1 MTRWSTSLLV
11 LSFFLISS
19 NAQFNPYQQRYG
31 YGNNNVNNNL
41 QNQQQQQQQANRPY
55 GANQR
60 YVPPGQPVYPNQQQQ
75 HPQSFYPQQHQQGQ
89 QLQQSQQQQ
98 MNYGQNQFG
107 QNQYG
112 QNQGMSR
119 NGGSGSGLLG
129 NPIRPSNSAFGNS
142 SSPDGRALFVIR
154 ILSYSIG
161 RVDPACATTTCSY
174 SFSIVMATLSATV
187 NYESSNFFP
196 LNGSQLADGG
206 WRDEIYLNVTTKPV
220 SVDIFVHSRG
230 LTIGQVDGNYSLGV
244 PVQHVNTFVLDL
256 REYMPYGQNGTVS
269 RTTMDLQDSKPNGN
283 TGASIRLEYFI
294 QCLNGYMGPFCDYTC
309 TKVGSGNLAQCQ
321 SILNPKEQHSCK
333 YDSGYTQIA
342 KDTCD
347 YCSQG
352 FATNGSCLPVGYAAG
367 NVGVS
372 HAFKVW
378 TIILGCLLGI
388 AILVI
393 CCLIA
398 LKFITDSRNRRAQQ
412 FPQNRNQ
419 PSHSGYRPN
428 AGSGET
434 PLLGGTEKEW
444 ERERRPAAIIRQ
456 SHPGPDI
463 DTTQNSDTFQDNR
476 GGHHNA
482 QSRRE
487 AQV

>member
-1 MTRWSTSLLV
+1 MARWSNTLLV
-11 LSFFLISS
+11 FSVILISS
-19 NAQFNPYQQRYG
+19 NAQFNPYQQRYQ
-31 YGNNNVNNNL
+31 YGNNNINNNL
-41 QNQQQQQQQANRPY
+41 PLQQQQQQQQQLNRPY
-55 GANQR
+55 GANNQR
-60 YVPPGQPVYPNQQQQ
+60 FGQAGQPMYSNQQQQ
-75 HPQSFYPQQHQQGQ
+75 PQQQQFYSPQQQQ
-89 QLQQSQQQQ
+89 QLQQQNQQFA
-98 MNYGQNQFG
+98 QNQFG
-107 QNQYG
+107 QNQFQPN
-112 QNQGMSR
+112 QNR
-119 NGGSGSGLLG
+119 NSGSGGGLLG

-142 SSPDGRALFVIR
+142 SSPDGRALFGIR
-154 ILSYSIG
+154 IVSYAIG

-196 LNGSQLADGG
+196 LNGSSLTDGG
-206 WRDEIYLNVTTKPV
+206 WRDEIYLNVSTKPV

-256 REYMPYGQNGTVS
+256 RSYMPFGQNGTVS
-269 RTTMDLQDSKPNGN
+269 RTTVQLQDSKPTGN
-283 TGASIRLEYFI
+283 TGASIQLEYFI
-294 QCLNGYMGPFCDYTC
+294 QCLNGYLGPDCDYTC
-309 TKVGSGNLAQCQ
+309 TKVGNGNLAQCK

-352 FATNGSCLPVGYAAG
+352 FANNGSCLPVGYSSG
-367 NVGVS
+367 DVGVS
-372 HAFKVW
+372 HAYKVW
-378 TIILGCLLGI
+378 TIVLACLLGI
-388 AILVI
+388 ALLLILLLVM
-393 CCLIA
+393 
-398 LKFITDSRNRRAQQ
+398 LKILTDSRNRRRQQ
-412 FPQNRNQ
+412 YPTNRNQ
-419 PSHSGYRPN
+419 PIQNGGYRPN

-444 ERERRPAAIIRQ
+444 ERERRPIAAVNRQ
-456 SHPGPDI
+456 TLQPVDDSI
-463 DTTQNSDTFQDNR
+463 QNSESFPDNR
-476 GGHHNA
+476 GGHYAA